1 MEQAVQAV
9 STSVADIN
17 EDAIIQTALKV
28 MEGRL
33 RKFGQQFNSPDELRK
48 LFVLRLGNLEAERFD
63 VLFLNSQA
71 QMIDVLGMFNGTL
84 NQASVYPRE
93 IAKKALEL
101 NAAAV
106 VFAHNH
112 PSGTAYPSDA
122 DIKLTYVLQ
131 DALKYLDVR
140 VLDHIVVG
148 GIETFSFKENVML

>member
-1 MEQAVQAV
+1 MEQVQAV
-9 STSVADIN
+9 STSVADIS
-17 EDAIIQTALKV
+17 EDTIIQTALHV

-33 RKFGQQFNSPDELRK
+33 RKFGQQFSSPDELRK

-63 VLFLNSQA
+63 VLFLNTQA

-84 NQASVYPRE
+84 AQASVYPRE

-122 DIKLTYVLQ
+122 DIKLTHVLQ

-148 GIETFSFKENVML
+148 GIETFSFKENGLL